1 MTYSTLEE
9 AWKAFA
15 ADVLDPLAPKPA
27 YRNAM
32 EIAFYMGSAALY
44 MAISE
49 ARNSE
54 DPMERMQHLFN
65 EMDFY
70 MQSVSRRTA
79 GPPENPGN
87 A

>member
-15 ADVLDPLAPKPA
+15 ADVLDPLAPAPGV
-27 YRNAM
+27 RNSM
-32 EIAFYMGSAALY
+32 EIAFYMGAAALY

-49 ARNSE
+49 ARKSE
-54 DPMERMQHLFN
+54 DPMERMQHLFD

-70 MQSVSRRTA
+70 MQSVTKRSLGVDSSGHA
-79 GPPENPGN
+79 
-87 A
+87 

>member
-15 ADVLDPLAPKPA
+15 ADALAPFAPEPA
-27 YRNAM
+27 YYNAM
-32 EIAFYMGSAALY
+32 QIAFYMGSAALY

-49 ARNSE
+49 ARKSE
-54 DPMERMQHLFN
+54 DPMERMQHLFD

-70 MQSVSRRTA
+70 MQMVAKRSPSVDS
-79 GPPENPGN
+79 PGH